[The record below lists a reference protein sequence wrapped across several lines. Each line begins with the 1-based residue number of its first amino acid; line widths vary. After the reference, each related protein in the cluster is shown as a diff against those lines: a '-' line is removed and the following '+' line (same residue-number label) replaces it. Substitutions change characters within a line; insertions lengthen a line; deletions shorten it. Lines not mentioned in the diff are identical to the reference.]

1 MPATATNAQRRLLFF
16 SPMLAMPSQHGGCV
30 YPHALLTELYR
41 QGIAIDYAWLGKPL
55 VNGRRWMRDP
65 LNAPYVSTG
74 WVRGTVKLGS
84 MRVPSTA
91 SGWLGEKSPPAGQQE
106 NGGEHTATPDEQN
119 FAASV
124 IRRLKPHRVL
134 IDSTPMLTLLDTL
147 TPAERARLHVSV
159 LTHNLTW
166 RRTEL
171 YRAAGQP
178 LDFLPMTPAEEAALL
193 ARADTIVA
201 IQEREAE
208 AFRGMLPGK
217 TVITVPMPATPQPQ
231 PWSAA
236 IPGRCLFVGGYSGH
250 NIEAVKWLVSDIWPR
265 VLAERPDAQLIIAGT
280 VGRCLKEPHP
290 GVQVLGPVDDLR
302 AEYAKTSVC
311 LVPLPLGTGL
321 KIKLIEAMSYG
332 RPVVTTP
339 AGAEGFSEIESGLI
353 VIVTGETGT
362 FAREVVGLLQSPP
375 KQIAVAE
382 RQTSWVSRILS
393 PAEVINPLQK
403 PPFTV
408 TCGGIGGPL

>member
-1 MPATATNAQRRLLFF
+1 MSATATSAKRLLFF

-30 YPHALLTELYR
+30 YPHALLTELHR

-91 SGWLGEKSPPAGQQE
+91 SGWFGEKSPPAGQQE

-124 IRRLKPHRVL
+124 IRRLEPHRVL

-339 AGAEGFSEIESGLI
+339 TGAEGFPEVEAGQVTI
-353 VIVTGETGT
+353 VATGADYFAAATTRLLTSLENGRDVVRRQDQWSLTNLNPET
-362 FAREVVGLLQSPP
+362 
-375 KQIAVAE
+375 IAK
-382 RQTSWVSRILS
+382 RLY
-393 PAEVINPLQK
+393 
-403 PPFTV
+403 
-408 TCGGIGGPL
+408 GGV

>member
-1 MPATATNAQRRLLFF
+1 MPATASTAQRLLFF

-30 YPHALLTELYR
+30 YPHALLTELGR
-41 QGIAIDYAWLGKPL
+41 QGVAIDYAWLGKPL

-65 LNAPYVSTG
+65 LNTPYVSTS
-74 WVRGTVKLGS
+74 WVRGTARLGS
-84 MRVPSTA
+84 MRVPATLR
-91 SGWLGEKSPPAGQQE
+91 GWLGEKTPTAGQQE
-106 NGGEHTATPDEQN
+106 NGGEHTATPDEQA

-147 TPAERARLHVSV
+147 SPAERARLHVSV

-193 ARADTIVA
+193 SRADVIVA
-201 IQEREAE
+201 IQDREAE
-208 AFRGMLPGK
+208 AFRAMLPGK
-217 TVITVPMPATPQPQ
+217 KVVTVPMPFAPQPQ

-265 VLAERPDAQLIIAGT
+265 VLAECPEAELIIAGT
-280 VGRCLKEPHP
+280 VGKCLKETPPASTSRIHI
-290 GVQVLGPVDDLR
+290 LGPVDDLK

-321 KIKLIEAMSYG
+321 KIKLVEAMSYG

-339 AGAEGFSEIESGLI
+339 AGAEGFEELERGNVATVSDNAAGFASSVISVLTSAEI
-353 VIVTGETGT
+353 
-362 FAREVVGLLQSPP
+362 ARTSATRQVDWIAQSLAPA
-375 KQIAVAE
+375 AVA
-382 RQTSWVSRILS
+382 RPLLS
-393 PAEVINPLQK
+393 
-403 PPFTV
+403 
-408 TCGGIGGPL
+408 

>member
-1 MPATATNAQRRLLFF
+1 MPATASTAQRLLFF

-30 YPHALLTELYR
+30 YPHALLTELGR
-41 QGIAIDYAWLGKPL
+41 QGVAIDYAWLGKPL

-65 LNAPYVSTG
+65 LNAPYVSTS
-74 WVRGTVKLGS
+74 WVRGTAKLGS
-84 MRVPSTA
+84 MRVPATLR
-91 SGWLGEKSPPAGQQE
+91 GWLGEKTPIAGQQE
-106 NGGEHTATPDEQN
+106 NGGEHTATPDEQA
-119 FAASV
+119 FAANV

-147 TPAERARLHVSV
+147 SPAERARLHISV

-178 LDFLPMTPAEEAALL
+178 LDFLPMTPAEETALL
-193 ARADTIVA
+193 SRADVIVA
-201 IQEREAE
+201 IQDREAE
-208 AFRGMLPGK
+208 AFRAMLPGK
-217 TVITVPMPATPQPQ
+217 KVVTVPMPFAPQPQ

-265 VLAERPDAQLIIAGT
+265 VLAECPEAELIIAGT
-280 VGRCLKEPHP
+280 VGKCLKETPP
-290 GVQVLGPVDDLR
+290 ATASRIRILGPVDDLR

-321 KIKLIEAMSYG
+321 KIKLVEAMSYG

-339 AGAEGFSEIESGLI
+339 AGAEGFSEIESGQIAQVANDAVALANAIAKLLDAPGESLKIAQRQLDWLTNNLAASAAVRGLI
-353 VIVTGETGT
+353 V
-362 FAREVVGLLQSPP
+362 FD
-375 KQIAVAE
+375 
-382 RQTSWVSRILS
+382 
-393 PAEVINPLQK
+393 
-403 PPFTV
+403 
-408 TCGGIGGPL
+408 

>member
-1 MPATATNAQRRLLFF
+1 MPATASTAQRLLFF

-30 YPHALLTELYR
+30 YPHALLTELGR

-65 LNAPYVSTG
+65 LNAPYVSTS
-74 WVRGTVKLGS
+74 WVRGTARLGK
-84 MRVPSTA
+84 MRVPATLR
-91 SGWLGEKSPPAGQQE
+91 GWLGEKTPIAGQQE
-106 NGGEHTATPDEQN
+106 NGGEHTATPDEQA
-119 FAASV
+119 FAANV

-147 TPAERARLHVSV
+147 YPAERARLHVSV

-178 LDFLPMTPAEEAALL
+178 LDFLPMTPAEETALL
-193 ARADTIVA
+193 SRADVIVA
-201 IQEREAE
+201 IQDREAE
-208 AFRGMLPGK
+208 AFRAMLPGK
-217 TVITVPMPATPQPQ
+217 KVVTVPMPFAPQPQ

-265 VLAERPDAQLIIAGT
+265 VLAECPEAELIIAGT
-280 VGRCLKEPHP
+280 VGKCLKETPP
-290 GVQVLGPVDDLR
+290 ASTSRIRILGPVDDLK

-321 KIKLIEAMSYG
+321 KIKLVEAMSYG

-339 AGAEGFSEIESGLI
+339 AGAEGFEELERGNVATVSDSAAGFASSVIRVLTSAEI
-353 VIVTGETGT
+353 
-362 FAREVVGLLQSPP
+362 ARASATRQVDWIAQSLAPAAIARPLLS
-375 KQIAVAE
+375 
-382 RQTSWVSRILS
+382 
-393 PAEVINPLQK
+393 
-403 PPFTV
+403 
-408 TCGGIGGPL
+408 